1 LVVRSV
7 SVWSGRVAVA
17 VTDVWQL
24 AADGPDV
31 TQLPVMAPNG
41 HAVAG

>member
-1 LVVRSV
+1 
-7 SVWSGRVAVA
+7 VAVA

-31 TQLPVMAPNG
+31 TQLPVMAPLR
-41 HAVAG
+41 HADGL